1 MVREAAALPR
11 RPVWIAGLLLSLAT
25 EVDFNISTELFRLIM
40 TENGEEIGINN
51 FSEIS
56 KIT

>member
-1 MVREAAALPR
+1 
-11 RPVWIAGLLLSLAT
+11 LSLAT